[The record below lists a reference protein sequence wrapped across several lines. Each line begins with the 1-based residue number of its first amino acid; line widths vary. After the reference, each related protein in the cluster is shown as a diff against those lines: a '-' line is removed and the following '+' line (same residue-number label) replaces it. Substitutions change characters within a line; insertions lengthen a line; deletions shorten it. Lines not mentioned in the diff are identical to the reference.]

1 MKCYR
6 IISRNTETKE
16 YILIKYDSLL
26 SDIFI
31 NDDNIK
37 IFAVTAPK
45 RLVARQIQF
54 KIEGCIILI
63 NVLYMIF
70 NEPYRKQFFLGNRQW
85 KNVFIHRW

>member
-26 SDIFI
+26 SEIFI

-37 IFAVTAPK
+37 I
-45 RLVARQIQF
+45 ARQIQF

-70 NEPYRKQFFLGNRQW
+70 NEPYRKQFFLENRQR